1 MADKKQPSI
10 IMTAIILT
18 IIAGISAL
26 LLAFVYNFTQPI
38 LKANIAKIEKNGL
51 SYVFPSADKFEKRNA
66 SIYIVKKDGE
76 NVGYV
81 VKSAGKGYGGNIS
94 LLVGIDKD
102 LSIVGIKVLKA
113 NETPGLGSKIS
124 DIKKGDT
131 YPWYL
136 KQYFHKKESD
146 LHFGNG
152 IDAISGAT
160 ISSTGVLKG
169 VKNAYELLNQFI
181 NSEK

>member
-1 MADKKQPSI
+1 MAEKKQPTI
-10 IMTAIILT
+10 IMTTIILT
-18 IIAGISAL
+18 IIAGLSAL
-26 LLAFVYNFTQPI
+26 LLAFVYNFTKPI
-38 LKANIAKIEKNGL
+38 LKENMAKIEQNGL
-51 SYVFPSADKFEKRNA
+51 SYVFPSADKFVKQNA
-66 SIYIVKKDGE
+66 SIYIVKKNGE
-76 NVGYV
+76 NVGYI
-81 VKSAGKGYGGNIS
+81 VKAAGKGYGGDIS

-113 NETPGLGSKIS
+113 NETPGLGSKIT
-124 DIKKGDT
+124 DVNKGDT

-146 LHFGNG
+146 LHFGDG
-152 IDAISGAT
+152 INAISGAT

-169 VKNAYELLNQFI
+169 VNKAYVILHKFL